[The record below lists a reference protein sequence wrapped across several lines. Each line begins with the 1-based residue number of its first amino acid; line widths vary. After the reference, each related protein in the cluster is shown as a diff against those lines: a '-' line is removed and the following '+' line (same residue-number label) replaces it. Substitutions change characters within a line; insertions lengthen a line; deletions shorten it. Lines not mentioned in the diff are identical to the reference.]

1 MAVDNKYKY
10 SDITEKII
18 GCAFRIHNTLG
29 FGFTENIY
37 QRSLQVEFEKQKIQ
51 FFREYEIPII
61 YEEIEVGFRRVDFL
75 VEDKIVVELK
85 AVSEIS
91 NRELAQT
98 LNYLKAFRKEIAL
111 VINFGEE
118 SLKFKRLINNI

>member
-1 MAVDNKYKY
+1 
-10 SDITEKII
+10 
-18 GCAFRIHNTLG
+18 
-29 FGFTENIY
+29 
-37 QRSLQVEFEKQKIQ
+37 
-51 FFREYEIPII
+51 
-61 YEEIEVGFRRVDFL
+61 
-75 VEDKIVVELK
+75 VVELK

-98 LNYLKAFRKEIAL
+98 LNYLKAFKKEIAL

>member
-18 GCAFRIHNTLG
+18 GCAFRVHNTLG

-37 QRSLQVEFEKQKIQ
+37 QRALQVEFEKEKIH
-51 FFREYEIPII
+51 FFREYEIPIM
-61 YEEIEVGFRRVDFL
+61 YEKVEVGFRRVDFL

-85 AVSEIS
+85 AVAEIT
-91 NRELAQT
+91 NRELVQT